1 MDLLLLLTY
10 TAICV
15 FIFKIFRIPLN
26 KWTVPTAALGG
37 IVLVGALVFVMN
49 YNHPYSE
56 KGLQYFISTQIIPAV
71 PGIVTEVPVKGNQE
85 LKKGDILFKI
95 DSEPYKHKLDSL
107 KAQLIMAEND
117 LARTTELLAKK
128 AISTRDF
135 EASKAKVDQLKAD
148 VGMTEFE
155 LDKTTVRAPSN
166 GFVTQVFIRPGMM
179 ASTLPLRPLMVF
191 INNES
196 KQFVGWFRQNSLLR
210 LKAGDKAEITFDGIP
225 GEIFSDKVKFIFDVL
240 AEGQLVASGDL
251 ADASQSTKAG
261 RIPVVIEITD
271 PKYAQY
277 ESILPGGSYGQVAI
291 YSEHVHHVAIMR
303 KILLRMAAWMN
314 YVFPIH

>member
-10 TAICV
+10 TAICI
-15 FIFKIFRIPLN
+15 FIFKIFKIPLN

-37 IVLVGALVFVMN
+37 VVLVGALIFVMN

-56 KGLQYFISTQIIPAV
+56 KGLQYFVSTQIIPAV
-71 PGIVTEVPVKGNQE
+71 PGIVTEVPVKGNQQ
-85 LKKGDILFKI
+85 LKTGDVLFKI
-95 DSEPYKHKLDSL
+95 DAEPYKHKLDSL

-117 LARTTELLAKK
+117 LVRSTELLAKK
-128 AISTRDF
+128 AISTRDY
-135 EASKAKVDQLKAD
+135 EVTKAKVDQLKAD
-148 VGMTEFE
+148 VSMAEFE

-179 ASTLPLRPLMVF
+179 ASTLPFRPLMIF

-210 LKAGDKAEITFDGIP
+210 LKSGDKAEITFDGIP
-225 GEIFSDKVKFIFDVL
+225 GEIFSGRVKFMFDVL
-240 AEGQLVASGDL
+240 SEGQLVASGDL
-251 ADASQSTKAG
+251 ADASQSTSAG

-277 ESILPGGSYGQVAI
+277 QSILPGGSYGQVAI
-291 YSEHVHHVAIMR
+291 YSEHAHHVAIMR